1 MEITLRYSENKK
13 KILATVKGEE
23 LELAELVIAIM
34 FGKEEQT
41 INVLGDVPPKVSID
55 DVPDEKLINEA
66 KKFEELLDKF
76 YEDYYKRH

>member
-1 MEITLRYSENKK
+1 MEIKIRYSEDKK
-13 KILATVKGEE
+13 KILANVKDKEC
-23 LELAELVIAIM
+23 ELAELVLAIM

-41 INVLGDVPPKVSID
+41 VEVLGDVPPRVTID
-55 DVPDEKLINEA
+55 DYPDEKLQKET